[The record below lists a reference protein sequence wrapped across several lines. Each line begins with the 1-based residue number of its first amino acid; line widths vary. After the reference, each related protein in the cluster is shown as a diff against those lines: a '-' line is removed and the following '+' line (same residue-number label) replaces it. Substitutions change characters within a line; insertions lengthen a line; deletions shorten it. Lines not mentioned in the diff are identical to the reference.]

1 MIRINLLGQSRPK
14 AAKKAVPL
22 EATVQIVFLLVAIG
36 VAAVVLGIT
45 YYQQKNELDK
55 TNARI
60 VALRNEKTALMQV
73 KQEVD
78 QFESQKA
85 VLQQRIDVIET
96 LQRNR
101 TGAQELLQQV
111 ANTVVRVDQLWLT
124 GLTETGNSV
133 DIEGEAGSINAV
145 ANFLTQLKRSGYF
158 DQIEIKEAKEND
170 VSKGVETFGFS
181 ITAGI
186 SQQAPAAQPQ
196 ARTAGAANSMPQ
208 PAAKGRS

>member
-36 VAAVVLGIT
+36 VAVVVLGIT
-45 YYQQKNELDK
+45 YYQQKSELDK
-55 TNARI
+55 TNAKI
-60 VALRNEKTALMQV
+60 VELRNEKTALTQV

-124 GLTETGNSV
+124 GLTQTGNTISI
-133 DIEGEAGSINAV
+133 DGEAGSINAV

-181 ITAGI
+181 ITASI

-196 ARTAGAANSMPQ
+196 ARTAGAAHSMPQ
-208 PAAKGRS
+208 AAAKGRS